1 MVNPEGNRHGFSP
14 QRLLAAAN
22 FHRRPCRPDAV
33 SHNNTSSAN
42 PGRYIIQPTLNYS
55 NSLIE
60 GSLQTSKKQK
70 WEEESEKRKEE
81 EKNQRRDRVRR
92 KKMQVR
98 EKVGKSRNTVFFHC
112 FVAPEGQKVSSLKRR
127 GGRCGA
133 IWSDERWKSAR
144 RCGAKHISKSEC

>member
-81 EKNQRRDRVRR
+81 EKKSEKRQSQKKEDAGAR
-92 KKMQVR
+92 KGR
-98 EKVGKSRNTVFFHC
+98 KV
-112 FVAPEGQKVSSLKRR
+112 
-127 GGRCGA
+127 
-133 IWSDERWKSAR
+133 
-144 RCGAKHISKSEC
+144 AKHCVFPLFCGSGGSKSKLAKAAGRWVRSDLV